1 MPRVKEK
8 EQEVKNVEIPVAQE
22 NLEVA
27 AYFHWLGR
35 GCPENDALTDW
46 VEAEK
51 HWVEENQAEHKN
63 N

>member
-8 EQEVKNVEIPVAQE
+8 EQAVEKVEAPAAQE

-51 HWVEENQAEHKN
+51 GSRSSDFKN

>member
-8 EQEVKNVEIPVAQE
+8 DQAIKEMEAPRPQES
-22 NLEVA
+22 LEVA

-51 HWVEENQAEHKN
+51 EWNGDPQAEHKN

>member
-1 MPRVKEK
+1 MPKVQEK
-8 EQEVKNVEIPVAQE
+8 DQVVKNVEVPTAHE

-27 AYFHWLGR
+27 AYFHWLGM

-46 VEAEK
+46 VEVEK
-51 HWVEENQAEHKN
+51 ESRSSDFKN